1 MGGNGTLLRSQVL
14 RTKIWNF
21 SDVGG
26 KFTHVGSSVTS
37 YFDESVDDL
46 S

>member
-1 MGGNGTLLRSQVL
+1 MEPKHVSRFEDQNLD
-14 RTKIWNF
+14 F
-21 SDVGG
+21 FDVGG